1 MSNPVE
7 QRSLRRKL
15 VILVLAFLTIVAF
28 ALAWSWTPLRQWLD
42 VDLVVGALR
51 RFGQSF
57 GPVAAVCGFALALTF
72 AVPLMFL
79 TLVALAAYGPL
90 AGLGCAVTGALLGA
104 AASYGIGMFLGRE
117 VVERLA
123 GARINALSRRL
134 AQRGVLA
141 VIAVRLVPVAPFAVI
156 NMVAGASH
164 IRLRDLLLGTAI
176 GMLPATLVMAV
187 FLEQVTAALRSPTP
201 LTFALIALTIAL
213 VGLGAWGL
221 QRWMRLVE
229 RG

>member
-7 QRSLRRKL
+7 HRTLRRKL
-15 VILVLAFLTIVAF
+15 VILALAFLTIVAF

-51 RFGQSF
+51 RFSQSF
-57 GPVAAVCGFALALTF
+57 GPVAAVCGFAVALTF

-90 AGLGCAVTGALLGA
+90 AGLACALTGALLGA
-104 AASYGIGMFLGRE
+104 AASYGIGMCLGRE

-123 GARINALSRRL
+123 GARINTLSRRL
-134 AQRGVLA
+134 AKRGVLA

-176 GMLPATLVMAV
+176 GMMPATLVMAV

-201 LTFALIALTIAL
+201 LTFALIALTMVL
-213 VGLGAWGL
+213 VVLGAWGL
-221 QRWMRLVE
+221 RRWMRLVE
-229 RG
+229 RE